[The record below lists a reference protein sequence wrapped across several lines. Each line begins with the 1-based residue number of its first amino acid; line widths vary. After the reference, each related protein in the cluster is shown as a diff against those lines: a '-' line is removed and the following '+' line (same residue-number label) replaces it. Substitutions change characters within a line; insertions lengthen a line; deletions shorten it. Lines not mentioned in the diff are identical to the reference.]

1 MVTLMLLDIVI
12 SIADIA
18 FLALLLF
25 IIRVYTDPHAGGGRL
40 SMLVAWFTG
49 PTALL
54 SVAIFFL
61 LFSGKNAM
69 GFLIFR
75 AQCRFLNRVASRV
88 SRQRLL
94 NYLEG
99 NYSSYTDVDSSVH
112 IRQISY
118 HPLDFCQHVL
128 GGMQQMVTQSVLIV
142 LSVAGILLYN
152 AQLFFLLFVVLLPP
166 LFAVFYWIRK
176 KLRGARNNARTSS
189 ERSLQHLQ
197 EAITGFVES
206 NVYQRNEVF
215 LDRFMTYQQQFNKYV
230 TDQMIVQ
237 GLPARL
243 IEIFALLGIVILI
256 AVSQWSTHGQ
266 GSSVITIGV
275 FMAAAYKIIPG
286 IVKLLSL
293 SGQVHSYAFTV
304 DDLAQPVDE
313 AGAVDSNRDAR
324 ATAAA
329 ASKSPANGAK
339 VSDREAKAGGDM
351 KTGIRSVAFRSV
363 RFSYAG
369 RRILN
374 AQHLDIAPGDFL
386 GIAGPSGRGK
396 TTVLNILLGFLTP
409 DQGEVLING
418 EATDPA
424 TRQRYWR
431 HIAYVKQQPFLI
443 HDSIRNNVTLNGQ
456 PFREKELQEAI
467 RLSGLDS
474 LIATFPEKE
483 NKVITES
490 GKNISGGQ
498 RQRIAI
504 ARALY
509 KSADLIILDEP
520 FNELDEESER
530 RLLCHFRYLT
540 QNGKMVILITHN
552 KQSLAYCNKTI
563 TLDERQA
570 ERQA

>member
-1 MVTLMLLDIVI
+1 MATLMLLDIVI

-18 FLALLLF
+18 FLAVLLF
-25 IIRVYTDPHAGGGRL
+25 IVRVYTDPHAGAGRL
-40 SMLVAWFTG
+40 AILADWFTG
-49 PTALL
+49 PKALL
-54 SVAIFFL
+54 SVAVFFL
-61 LFSGKNAM
+61 LFSTKNVL
-69 GFLIFR
+69 GFLVFR
-75 AQCRFLNRVASRV
+75 AQCRFLNRVASRI

-99 NYSSYTDVDSSVH
+99 NYSAYTDVDSSVH
-112 IRQISY
+112 IREISY

-128 GGMQQMVTQSVLIV
+128 GGMQQMVTQSVLII

-152 AQLFFLLFVVLLPP
+152 AQLFLLLFVILLPP
-166 LFAVFYWIRK
+166 LVAVFYWIRK

-206 NVYQRNEVF
+206 NVYHRNEIF

-237 GLPARL
+237 GLPARM

-286 IVKLLSL
+286 IVKMLGL
-293 SGQVHSYAFTV
+293 SGQVQSYAFTV
-304 DDLAQPVDE
+304 DGLAQPDAQAKAFAAPE
-313 AGAVDSNRDAR
+313 RPNPDAR
-324 ATAAA
+324 DTADTAQ
-329 ASKSPANGAK
+329 ANRYQY
-339 VSDREAKAGGDM
+339 S
-351 KTGIRSVAFRSV
+351 GIRSVQFNAI

-369 RRILN
+369 RRILH
-374 AQHLDIAPGDFL
+374 AQHLDVAPGDFL

-418 EATDPA
+418 EVTDA
-424 TRQRYWR
+424 ASRQRYWR
-431 HIAYVKQQPFLI
+431 HISYVKQQPFLI
-443 HDSIRNNVTLNGQ
+443 HDTIRNNVTLNGH
-456 PFREKELQEAI
+456 PSRERELQDAF
-467 RLSGLDS
+467 RLSGLDT

-530 RLLCHFRYLT
+530 RLLSHFRHLA

-563 TLDERQA
+563 SLDERQP

>member
-25 IIRVYTDPHAGGGRL
+25 IVRVYTDPHAGVGRL
-40 SMLVAWFTG
+40 SVLATWFTG
-49 PTALL
+49 PKALL

-61 LFSGKNAM
+61 LFSTKNVL

-75 AQCRFLNRVASRV
+75 AQCRFLNRVASRI

-99 NYSSYTDVDSSVH
+99 NYSAYTDVDSSVH
-112 IRQISY
+112 IREISY

-128 GGMQQMVTQSVLIV
+128 GGMQQMVTQSVLII
-142 LSVAGILLYN
+142 LSVTGILLYN
-152 AQLFFLLFVVLLPP
+152 AQLFLLLFVILLPP
-166 LFAVFYWIRK
+166 LVAVFYWIRK
-176 KLRGARNNARTSS
+176 KLRGARSNARTSS

-206 NVYQRNEVF
+206 NVYHRNEIF

-237 GLPARL
+237 GLPARM

-286 IVKLLSL
+286 IVKMLSL
-293 SGQVHSYAFTV
+293 SGQVQSYAFTV
-304 DDLAQPVDE
+304 GGLAESRPST
-313 AGAVDSNRDAR
+313 GAQA
-324 ATAAA
+324 ATA
-329 ASKSPANGAK
+329 PAKGHPQ
-339 VSDREAKAGGDM
+339 S
-351 KTGIRSVAFRSV
+351 GIQSVQFKSV
-363 RFSYAG
+363 RFSFAG

-374 AQHLDIAPGDFL
+374 AQHLDVAPGDFL

-418 EATDPA
+418 EVTDPA

-431 HIAYVKQQPFLI
+431 HISYVKQQPFLI
-443 HDSIRNNVTLNGQ
+443 HDTIRNNVTLNGHQ
-456 PFREKELQEAI
+456 PREKELQDAI

-483 NKVITES
+483 HKMIMES

-509 KSADLIILDEP
+509 KPADLIILDEP
-520 FNELDEESER
+520 FNELDEASER
-530 RLLCHFRYLT
+530 RLLCHFRYLA
-540 QNGKMVILITHN
+540 QHGKMVILITHN
-552 KQSLAYCNKTI
+552 KQSLAYCNKI
-563 TLDERQA
+563 ISLDERQA

>member
-25 IIRVYTDPHAGGGRL
+25 VIRVYTDPHAGGGRFA
-40 SMLVAWFTG
+40 MLASWFTG
-49 PTALL
+49 STALQ
-54 SVAIFFL
+54 SVAIFFV
-61 LFSGKNAM
+61 LFSMKNVL
-69 GFLIFR
+69 GFTIFK
-75 AQCRFLNRVASRV
+75 AQCRFLNRVASRI

-99 NYSSYTDVDSSVH
+99 NYSAYTDVDSSVH
-112 IRQISY
+112 IREISY

-128 GGMQQMVTQSVLIV
+128 GGIQQMVTQSVLII
-142 LSVAGILLYN
+142 LSVTGILLYN
-152 AQLFFLLFVVLLPP
+152 AQLFLLLFVILLPP
-166 LFAVFYWIRK
+166 LFAVFHWIRK
-176 KLRGARNNARTSS
+176 RLRGARNNARTSS

-206 NVYQRNEVF
+206 NVYHRNEVF

-237 GLPARL
+237 GLPARM

-256 AVSQWSTHGQ
+256 AVSQWSNHGQ

-286 IVKLLSL
+286 IVKLLGL
-293 SGQVHSYAFTV
+293 SGQVQSYAFTV
-304 DDLAQPVDE
+304 DDLSKPVDNNE
-313 AGAVDSNRDAR
+313 RPS
-324 ATAAA
+324 AAA
-329 ASKSPANGAK
+329 PAITSLQFKS
-339 VSDREAKAGGDM
+339 
-351 KTGIRSVAFRSV
+351 IQ
-363 RFSYAG
+363 FSYAG

-374 AQHLDIAPGDFL
+374 AQHLDVARGDFL

-418 EATDPA
+418 EATDPG

-431 HIAYVKQQPFLI
+431 HISYVKQQPFLI
-443 HDSIRNNVTLNGQ
+443 HDTIRNNVTLNGQ
-456 PFREKELQEAI
+456 PLREKELQDAFQ
-467 RLSGLDS
+467 LSGLDS

-483 NKVITES
+483 HKVITES

-509 KSADLIILDEP
+509 KQADLIILDEP

-530 RLLCHFRYLT
+530 RLLCHFRHLS
-540 QNGKMVILITHN
+540 QKGKMVILITHN
-552 KQSLAYCNKTI
+552 KQSLAYCNKI
-563 TLDERQA
+563 VSLDERKT

>member
-1 MVTLMLLDIVI
+1 MLLDIVI

-25 IIRVYTDPHAGGGRL
+25 IVRVYTDPHAGVGRL
-40 SMLVAWFTG
+40 NVLATWFTG
-49 PTALL
+49 PKALL
-54 SVAIFFL
+54 SVAVFFL
-61 LFSGKNAM
+61 LFSAKNVL
-69 GFLIFR
+69 GFLVFR
-75 AQCRFLNRVASRV
+75 AQCRFLNRVASRI

-99 NYSSYTDVDSSVH
+99 NYSAYTDVDSSVH
-112 IRQISY
+112 IREISY

-152 AQLFFLLFVVLLPP
+152 AQLFLLLFVILLPP
-166 LFAVFYWIRK
+166 LVAVFYWIRK
-176 KLRGARNNARTSS
+176 KLRGARSSARTSS

-206 NVYQRNEVF
+206 NVYHRNEIF

-237 GLPARL
+237 GLPARM

-293 SGQVHSYAFTV
+293 SGQVQTYAFTI
-304 DDLAQPVDE
+304 DDLAQPDE
-313 AGAVDSNRDAR
+313 NVGRQKTAVPS
-324 ATAAA
+324 
-329 ASKSPANGAK
+329 
-339 VSDREAKAGGDM
+339 
-351 KTGIRSVAFRSV
+351 IRSVQFRAV

-369 RRILN
+369 RRVLN
-374 AQHLDIAPGDFL
+374 AQYLDVAPGDFL

-396 TTVLNILLGFLTP
+396 TTVLNILLGFLAP

-424 TRQRYWR
+424 IRQRYWR
-431 HIAYVKQQPFLI
+431 HISYVKQQPFLI
-443 HDSIRNNVTLNGQ
+443 HDTIRNNVTLNGSQ
-456 PFREKELQEAI
+456 PREKELQDAF
-467 RLSGLDS
+467 RLSGLDT

-483 NKVITES
+483 HKVITES

-530 RLLCHFRYLT
+530 RLLCHFRTLT

>member
-1 MVTLMLLDIVI
+1 MATLMLLDIVI

-25 IIRVYTDPHAGGGRL
+25 IVRVYTDPHAGVGRL
-40 SMLVAWFTG
+40 SVLVDWFTG
-49 PTALL
+49 QKALL
-54 SVAIFFL
+54 SVTVFFL
-61 LFSGKNAM
+61 LFSAKNVL

-75 AQCRFLNRVASRV
+75 AQCRFLNRVASRI

-99 NYSSYTDVDSSVH
+99 NYSAYTDVDSSVH
-112 IRQISY
+112 IREISY

-128 GGMQQMVTQSVLIV
+128 GGMQQMVTQAVLII

-152 AQLFFLLFVVLLPP
+152 AQLFLLLFVILLPP
-166 LFAVFYWIRK
+166 LVAVFYWIRK

-206 NVYQRNEVF
+206 NVYHRNEIF

-237 GLPARL
+237 GLPARM

-286 IVKLLSL
+286 IVKMLSL
-293 SGQVHSYAFTV
+293 SGQVQSYAFTIDGLAAAGPSMV
-304 DDLAQPVDE
+304 APAAAQANGHAQP
-313 AGAVDSNRDAR
+313 
-324 ATAAA
+324 
-329 ASKSPANGAK
+329 
-339 VSDREAKAGGDM
+339 
-351 KTGIRSVAFRSV
+351 GIQSVQFKSV

-374 AQHLDIAPGDFL
+374 AQHLDVAPGDFL

-396 TTVLNILLGFLTP
+396 TTVLNILLGFLIP

-418 EATDPA
+418 EVTDPA

-431 HIAYVKQQPFLI
+431 HISYVKQQPFLI
-443 HDSIRNNVTLNGQ
+443 HDTIRNNVTLNSQQ
-456 PFREKELQEAI
+456 PREKELQDAF
-467 RLSGLDS
+467 RLSGLDT

-483 NKVITES
+483 HKMIMES

-520 FNELDEESER
+520 FNELDEASER
-530 RLLCHFRYLT
+530 RLLCHFRSLT

-552 KQSLAYCNKTI
+552 KQSLTYCNKI
-563 TLDERQA
+563 ISLDERQA

>member
-1 MVTLMLLDIVI
+1 MLLDIVI

-25 IIRVYTDPHAGGGRL
+25 IVRVYTDPHAGVGRL
-40 SMLVAWFTG
+40 SVLVDWFAG
-49 PTALL
+49 PKALL
-54 SVAIFFL
+54 SVAVFFL
-61 LFSGKNAM
+61 LFSAKNVL
-69 GFLIFR
+69 GFLVFR
-75 AQCRFLNRVASRV
+75 AQCRFLNRVASRI

-99 NYSSYTDVDSSVH
+99 SYSAYTDVDSSVH
-112 IRQISY
+112 IREISY

-152 AQLFFLLFVVLLPP
+152 AQLFLLLFVILLPP
-166 LFAVFYWIRK
+166 LVAVFYLIRK

-206 NVYQRNEVF
+206 NVYHRNDIF

-237 GLPARL
+237 GLPARM

-256 AVSQWSTHGQ
+256 AVSQWSTHGH

-293 SGQVHSYAFTV
+293 GGQVQAYAFTV
-304 DDLAQPVDE
+304 ADLAQPDE
-313 AGAVDSNRDAR
+313 NHEREKTAVPS
-324 ATAAA
+324 
-329 ASKSPANGAK
+329 
-339 VSDREAKAGGDM
+339 
-351 KTGIRSVAFRSV
+351 IRSVQFKSI
-363 RFSYAG
+363 RFSYGG

-374 AQHLDIAPGDFL
+374 AQHLDAAPGDFL

-418 EATDPA
+418 ETTDPA
-424 TRQRYWR
+424 IRQRYWR
-431 HIAYVKQQPFLI
+431 HISYVKQQPFLI
-443 HDSIRNNVTLNGQ
+443 HDTIRNNVTLNGSK
-456 PFREKELQEAI
+456 PREKELQDAI
-467 RLSGLDS
+467 RLSGLDT
-474 LIATFPEKE
+474 LIASFPEKE
-483 NKVITES
+483 HKVITEN

-530 RLLCHFRYLT
+530 RLLCHFRTLA

-563 TLDERQA
+563 TLDEKQA

>member
-1 MVTLMLLDIVI
+1 MATLMLLDIVI

-25 IIRVYTDPHAGGGRL
+25 IVRVYTDPHAGVGRL
-40 SMLVAWFTG
+40 AILADWFTG
-49 PTALL
+49 PKALL
-54 SVAIFFL
+54 SVAVFFL
-61 LFSGKNAM
+61 LFSTKNIL

-75 AQCRFLNRVASRV
+75 AQCRFLNRVASRI
-88 SRQRLL
+88 SRERLL

-99 NYSSYTDVDSSVH
+99 NYSAYTDVDSSVH
-112 IRQISY
+112 IREISY

-142 LSVAGILLYN
+142 LSVTGILLYN
-152 AQLFFLLFVVLLPP
+152 AQLFLLLFVILLPP
-166 LFAVFYWIRK
+166 LVGVFYWIRK
-176 KLRGARNNARTSS
+176 KLRGAKDNARTSS

-206 NVYQRNEVF
+206 NVYHRNEVF

-237 GLPARL
+237 GLPARM

-293 SGQVHSYAFTV
+293 SGQVQTYAFTI
-304 DDLAQPVDE
+304 DDLAQPGENV
-313 AGAVDSNRDAR
+313 GRQKTAVLA
-324 ATAAA
+324 
-329 ASKSPANGAK
+329 PA
-339 VSDREAKAGGDM
+339 
-351 KTGIRSVAFRSV
+351 IRSVQFRSI
-363 RFSYAG
+363 RFSYGG

-374 AQHLDIAPGDFL
+374 AQHLDVAPGDFL

-424 TRQRYWR
+424 IRQRYWR
-431 HIAYVKQQPFLI
+431 HISYVKQQPFLI
-443 HDSIRNNVTLNGQ
+443 HDTIRNNVTLNGH
-456 PFREKELQEAI
+456 PSREKELQDAI
-467 RLSGLDS
+467 RLSGLDT

-483 NKVITES
+483 NKVITEN

-530 RLLCHFRYLT
+530 RLLSHFRHLAE
-540 QNGKMVILITHN
+540 NGKMVILITHN

-563 TLDERQA
+563 SLDERQP

>member
-25 IIRVYTDPHAGGGRL
+25 VIRVYTDPHARTGRF
-40 SMLVAWFTG
+40 SMLASWFLS

-54 SVAIFFL
+54 PVAIFFV
-61 LFSGKNAM
+61 LFSTKNVL
-69 GFLIFR
+69 GFTIFK
-75 AQCRFLNRVASRV
+75 AQCRFLNRVASRI

-94 NYLEG
+94 HYLEG
-99 NYSSYTDVDSSVH
+99 SYSAYTDVDSSVH
-112 IRQISY
+112 IREISY

-128 GGMQQMVTQSVLIV
+128 GGIQQMVTQSVLII

-152 AQLFFLLFVVLLPP
+152 AQLFLLLFVILLPP
-166 LFAVFYWIRK
+166 LFAVFLWIRK
-176 KLRGARNNARTSS
+176 RLRGARDNARTSS

-206 NVYQRNEVF
+206 NVYHRNEVF
-215 LDRFMTYQQQFNKYV
+215 LDRFMKDQQQFNKYV
-230 TDQMIVQ
+230 ADQMMVQ
-237 GLPARL
+237 GLPARM

-256 AVSQWSTHGQ
+256 AVGQRAHHGQ

-286 IVKLLSL
+286 IVKLLGL

-304 DDLAQPVDE
+304 DDLSQARPLTGGQA
-313 AGAVDSNRDAR
+313 AGEL
-324 ATAAA
+324 
-329 ASKSPANGAK
+329 ASGDRQ
-339 VSDREAKAGGDM
+339 SD
-351 KTGIRSVAFRSV
+351 IRSVQFRSV
-363 RFSYAG
+363 QFSYAG

-374 AQHLDIAPGDFL
+374 AQHLDVTPGDFL

-409 DQGEVLING
+409 DQGEVVING
-418 EATDPA
+418 EVTNPA
-424 TRQRYWR
+424 IRQRYWR
-431 HIAYVKQQPFLI
+431 RISYVKQQPFLI
-443 HDSIRNNVTLNGQ
+443 HDTIRNNVTLNGC
-456 PFREKELQEAI
+456 PSNERALEEAI
-467 RLSGLDS
+467 RVSGLCD
-474 LIATFPEKE
+474 LIATYPERE
-483 NKVITES
+483 NKLITEN

-509 KSADLIILDEP
+509 KPADLIILDEP
-520 FNELDEESER
+520 FNELDEASEH
-530 RLLCHFRYLT
+530 RLLGHFRELAES
-540 QNGKMVILITHN
+540 GKMVILITHN
-552 KQSLAYCNKTI
+552 TQLLTYCNKTVL
-563 TLDERQA
+563 LDERQS
-570 ERQA
+570 

>member
-18 FLALLLF
+18 FLAILLF
-25 IIRVYTDPHAGGGRL
+25 IIRVYTDPHAGGGPL
-40 SMLVAWFTG
+40 FMFVSWFTG
-49 PTALL
+49 PKALL
-54 SVAIFFL
+54 YVAIFFL
-61 LFSGKNAM
+61 LFSTKNVL
-69 GFLIFR
+69 GFLVFR
-75 AQCRFLNRVASRV
+75 AQCRFLNRVASRI

-99 NYSSYTDVDSSVH
+99 NYSAYTDVDSSVH
-112 IRQISY
+112 IREISY

-128 GGMQQMVTQSVLIV
+128 GGIQQIVTQSVLII

-152 AQLFFLLFVVLLPP
+152 AQLFLLLFVILLPP
-166 LFAVFYWIRK
+166 LFVVFRWIRK

-206 NVYQRNEVF
+206 NVYHRNEVF

-237 GLPARL
+237 GLPARM

-304 DDLAQPVDE
+304 NDLAGVTNVAPGAPSPDSQP
-313 AGAVDSNRDAR
+313 AITSLQF
-324 ATAAA
+324 
-329 ASKSPANGAK
+329 
-339 VSDREAKAGGDM
+339 KA
-351 KTGIRSVAFRSV
+351 IQ
-363 RFSYAG
+363 FSYAG

-374 AQHLDIAPGDFL
+374 AQHFDVAPGDFL

-424 TRQRYWR
+424 IRQRYWR
-431 HIAYVKQQPFLI
+431 HISYVKQQPFLI
-443 HDSIRNNVTLNGQ
+443 HDTIRNNVTLNGQ
-456 PFREKELQEAI
+456 PSREKELQEAI
-467 RLSGLDS
+467 KLSGLDS
-474 LIATFPEKE
+474 LIANFPEKE
-483 NKVITES
+483 NKMITES

-509 KSADLIILDEP
+509 KSADLVILDEP
-520 FNELDEESER
+520 FNELDEESEH
-530 RLLCHFRYLT
+530 RLLGHFRQLA
-540 QNGKMVILITHN
+540 QSGKMIILITHN
-552 KQSLAYCNKTI
+552 KQSLAYCNKI
-563 TLDERQA
+563 ISLDERQA
-570 ERQA
+570 ERPTERQAERQA